1 MCWIKRPHRGHTSTF
16 PEARRDGA
24 FTQPVVQRRR
34 PRVPFAACRWA
45 HFGLGHTGLHPSEP
59 PGARELWVWLLVTPM
74 DLVAIGTELLPNV
87 VGEMM
92 QVHVQCPRRLRQSMC
107 CLYQLLAP
115 CLGFNPY
122 TKAPDAAPIQS
133 SNSLSCPTMRSA
145 AVDCGCTAF
154 SPRGGSSSGSFT

>member
-1 MCWIKRPHRGHTSTF
+1 
-16 PEARRDGA
+16 
-24 FTQPVVQRRR
+24 
-34 PRVPFAACRWA
+34 
-45 HFGLGHTGLHPSEP
+45 
-59 PGARELWVWLLVTPM
+59 
-74 DLVAIGTELLPNV
+74 
-87 VGEMM
+87 
-92 QVHVQCPRRLRQSMC
+92 MC

-154 SPRGGSSSGSFT
+154 SPRGGFSSGSLPLTLTRIRPPPAPPAQDVGRGVPAAPHLVGQGVAMQDDRRDVQQRQLQVGHVGTPCIDVN